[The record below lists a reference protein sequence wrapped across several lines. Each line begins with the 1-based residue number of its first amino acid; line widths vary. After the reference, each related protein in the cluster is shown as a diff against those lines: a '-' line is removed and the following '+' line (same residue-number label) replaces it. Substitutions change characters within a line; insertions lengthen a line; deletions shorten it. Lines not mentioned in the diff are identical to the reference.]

1 MGRYDEALADFN
13 RAIELD
19 PSDAWAIGSRGQTYR
34 AWSAMTRR
42 WPTSTAPS
50 NSTPITPGPSAPR
63 PDLPAMERYDE
74 ALADFNRAIELDP
87 DLRLGHRQPRPDLPG
102 HGAV

>member
-19 PSDAWAIGSRGQTYR
+19 PSSAWAIAGRGETYR
-34 AWSAMTRR
+34 AWGATTTR
-42 WPTSTAPS
+42 WLTSTAPS
-50 NSTPITPGPSAPR
+50 NSTPSDAWAIAIRGQTYR
-63 PDLPAMERYDE
+63 AMGRYDE

-87 DLRLGHRQPRPDLPG
+87 SSPG
-102 HGAV
+102 PSPAAAKPTG

>member
-1 MGRYDEALADFN
+1 
-13 RAIELD
+13 
-19 PSDAWAIGSRGQTYR
+19 
-34 AWSAMTRR
+34 MTRR

-50 NSTPITPGPSAPR
+50 NSTPIYAWAIGSRGQTYQ
-63 PDLPAMERYDE
+63 AMERYDE

-102 HGAV
+102 DGAV